1 MAFNGLVLKMVLS
14 VKQVFD
20 DPKMH
25 KLYKLSGKSLN
36 EAKLKN
42 SDARWRV
49 IEFLKFAPFTR
60 QEIIAGAGVDVLS
73 TEPPK
78 PDNPLLTAKN
88 CFITPH
94 VAWATLEA
102 RIRLMHIAVGN
113 LKSFIDG
120 KVINNVAI

>member
-1 MAFNGLVLKMVLS
+1 MKPGDAPKTKDVALYMNLGLV
-14 VKQVFD
+14 
-20 DPKMH
+20 
-25 KLYKLSGKSLN
+25 
-36 EAKLKN
+36 
-42 SDARWRV
+42 
-49 IEFLKFAPFTR
+49 
-60 QEIIAGAGVDVLS
+60 
-73 TEPPK
+73 
-78 PDNPLLTAKN
+78 DNPLLTAKN